1 MHHVYHH
8 EMIQVFVR
16 QVIQRFVEPAL
27 PIATVATGTPPGIW
41 AMDNNESKPFN
52 AFD

>member
-1 MHHVYHH
+1 MY
-8 EMIQVFVR
+8 
-16 QVIQRFVEPAL
+16 VIMECICAASNPAFVEPAL

-41 AMDNNESKPFN
+41 TMDNNESKPFN